1 MTGVEGLEPLQY
13 DGGGAMT
20 FALSKTP
27 RGTEHISEQI
37 TEAAAISLDP
47 AEFPEFKYDPE
58 LDGPEE

>member
-1 MTGVEGLEPLQY
+1 
-13 DGGGAMT
+13 MT